1 MILKQVKDKWL
12 NEFTNQLETGE
23 RKEIN
28 NTFNYY
34 FSQYKKAI
42 DLFLSQNQVN
52 GFDSLF
58 SLKDLNNIYLS
69 TYVNIGMRFAE
80 WYAKNHETL
89 LIKVDTSIY
98 RDNWERRFANTANQV
113 AGERIVSVQGTAR
126 ETLNKILKKYMADPE
141 FMALN
146 EREGQRILRSKFKQ
160 ISKYQAQRIIRTE
173 ATNAANS
180 GTLQSATD
188 IFGKE
193 QLQKKWISGIDERTR
208 SAHAIANGQIVD
220 FNKKFNVGGQ
230 MLNHAGDP
238 AGSAANVVNCR
249 CTVAPFPKPE
259 AQAISEISNI
269 GITPPFAPRIPI
281 PRKPSRVP
289 NPIRVATPVNV
300 TPTKT
305 GLQYQEAKTI
315 DEAKELFKQKFAEKG
330 VNITKIVKG
339 NDLSLEDLNIRLEQF
354 YNLMNKYSLDEIR
367 KGSGPILKFTGSES
381 AYGSIKLK
389 YKTSATR
396 GKLGIVDF
404 GRTVKSR
411 GMEVF
416 AKNRTADPI
425 GLKKLSNRG
434 KSVVNPENF
443 EIATLTH
450 ETAHMITTQYFT
462 YSEKSRKFWSELRI
476 IRKEYFDELRKHR
489 LNHSPEKFNN
499 IYLGNYASKNMDEFF
514 AEAFTEYELSTNP
527 SIYAKKVGELIKNYY
542 GSN

>member
-98 RDNWERRFANTANQV
+98 RDNWERRFANIANQV

-289 NPIRVATPVNV
+289 NPIRVSTPQVSQI
-300 TPTKT
+300 TERPQFYPDELDAFRKQ
-305 GLQYQEAKTI
+305 GYLI
-315 DEAKELFKQKFAEKG
+315 DEKMEITKLLKKPISIKFSKKGSSALGNNININAIRHKKGSQSINRVLNHEIGHIVHKQQKWVAQGFGRPLLDNDVKNLFEKLQKKLGLLDNRAMQLEKLKPYNILTHPKQTIRFPNYDKVKIYNDYAINLKKKFPNMDGNEFAENWG
-330 VNITKIVKG
+330 AVQDFFGALTKNKVGFGHPLSYYNQRGLYSQYAEFMAHNFENFYTG
-339 NDLSLEDLNIRLEQF
+339 N
-354 YNLMNKYSLDEIR
+354 
-367 KGSGPILKFTGSES
+367 PIF
-381 AYGSIKLK
+381 
-389 YKTSATR
+389 
-396 GKLGIVDF
+396 
-404 GRTVKSR
+404 
-411 GMEVF
+411 
-416 AKNRTADPI
+416 
-425 GLKKLSNRG
+425 KKLY
-434 KSVVNPENF
+434 PE
-443 EIATLTH
+443 IYK
-450 ETAHMITTQYFT
+450 ET
-462 YSEKSRKFWSELRI
+462 K
-476 IRKEYFDELRKHR
+476 D
-489 LNHSPEKFNN
+489 
-499 IYLGNYASKNMDEFF
+499 
-514 AEAFTEYELSTNP
+514 
-527 SIYAKKVGELIKNYY
+527 LIKKLINKTL
-542 GSN
+542 